1 MCDTTRPVGA
11 VLSWESYCAEVGVDP
26 HAARRA
32 TLTAAL
38 WALVGG
44 SREMCDTPRLEAQR
58 CDSEPGEPTPP
69 HSDENGPPF

>member
-44 SREMCDTPRLEAQR
+44 SREMCDTLRTDAQR
-58 CDSEPGEPTPP
+58 CDSEPSAPTP
-69 HSDENGPPF
+69 DDTADNGQPF